1 MLYIVYFTSHWDK
14 ISRCNFFPV
23 KPNIDR
29 TNLQNLVVKVGLTLT
44 LDVNITGEPPP
55 QVTWLFE
62 GKVSLIFVT
71 EHVEPHVPFSHTF

>member
-1 MLYIVYFTSHWDK
+1 MS
-14 ISRCNFFPV
+14 NFLLSV

-55 QVTWLFE
+55 EVTWLFE
-62 GKVSLIFVT
+62 GKVSFTIVT
-71 EHVEPHVPFSHTF
+71 ENRESLFFFFFILGGCILLRV

>member
-1 MLYIVYFTSHWDK
+1 MSI
-14 ISRCNFFPV
+14 FFPPV

-55 QVTWLFE
+55 EVTWLFE
-62 GKVSLIFVT
+62 GKVSFIIMP
-71 EHVEPHVPFSHTF
+71 EHREPLLSVSISVQEHRS

>member
-1 MLYIVYFTSHWDK
+1 MVYGISHWVK
-14 ISRCNFFPV
+14 ISRRNFFFPV

-44 LDVNITGEPPP
+44 LDVNIAGEPPP

-62 GKVSLIFVT
+62 GKVSLIFMP
-71 EHVEPHVPFSHTF
+71 EHIEPHVPFSHTV

>member
-1 MLYIVYFTSHWDK
+1 MVYGISHWVK
-14 ISRCNFFPV
+14 ISSCNFSFSV

-62 GKVSLIFVT
+62 GKVSLIFMT
-71 EHVEPHVPFSHTF
+71 EHIEPHVPFSHTV